1 MSNALGTST
10 SVMIN
15 RIATR
20 DGASANTLLAQVAKM
35 RGEMAL
41 AQSKAEPEAMPDFV
55 RNPLN
60 GAEVDLLV

>member
-1 MSNALGTST
+1 MSNALGSST

-20 DGASANTLLAQVAKM
+20 EGASPNTLLAQVAKM

-41 AQSKAEPEAMPDFV
+41 TQNKAEPAALPDSML
-55 RNPLN
+55 NPIN

>member
-1 MSNALGTST
+1 MSNSLGSST

-20 DGASANTLLAQVAKM
+20 EGASANTLLAQVAKM
-35 RGEMAL
+35 RGEMAVT
-41 AQSKAEPEAMPDFV
+41 QGKAEPEALPDLV
-55 RNPLN
+55 RNPIN

>member
-20 DGASANTLLAQVAKM
+20 EGASANTLLAQVAKM

-41 AQSKAEPEAMPDFV
+41 TQSKAKPEALPDIV
-55 RNPLN
+55 RNPIN
-60 GAEVDLLV
+60 GAEVDLIV

>member
-20 DGASANTLLAQVAKM
+20 EGASASTLLAHVAKI
-35 RGEMAL
+35 RGEMAIT
-41 AQSKAEPEAMPDFV
+41 QGKAEPEALPDLV
-55 RNPLN
+55 RNPIN
-60 GAEVDLLV
+60 GAEVDMLV

>member
-15 RIATR
+15 RIAAR
-20 DGASANTLLAQVAKM
+20 EGASAQTLLAQVAKM

-41 AQSKAEPEAMPDFV
+41 TQNKAAPEALPDIV
-55 RNPLN
+55 RNPVN
-60 GAEVDLLV
+60 GAEVDMLV

>member
-20 DGASANTLLAQVAKM
+20 EGASTNTLLAQVAKM

-41 AQSKAEPEAMPDFV
+41 TQNKAEPEALPGLV
-55 RNPLN
+55 RNPVN
-60 GAEVDLLV
+60 GAEVDMLV

>member
-1 MSNALGTST
+1 MSAIGLSP

-15 RIATR
+15 RIATNE
-20 DGASANTLLAQVAKM
+20 GASVNSMLAQVAKL

-41 AQSKAEPEAMPDFV
+41 AHQKSAPETTPDYV
-55 RNPLN
+55 KNPLN

>member
-20 DGASANTLLAQVAKM
+20 EGASANTLLAQVAKM
-35 RGEMAL
+35 RGEIAL
-41 AQSKAEPEAMPDFV
+41 TQNKAEREALPDIV
-55 RNPLN
+55 RNPVN
-60 GAEVDLLV
+60 GAEVDMLV

>member
-1 MSNALGTST
+1 MSNGLSVSP

-20 DGASANTLLAQVAKM
+20 EGASANTLLAQVAKM

-41 AQSKAEPEAMPDFV
+41 TQNMAEPEALPDAV
-55 RNPLN
+55 RKPIN

>member
-20 DGASANTLLAQVAKM
+20 EGASASTLLAHVAKM
-35 RGEMAL
+35 RGEL
-41 AQSKAEPEAMPDFV
+41 TLTQSKAEPEALPALV
-55 RNPLN
+55 RNPVN
-60 GAEVDLLV
+60 GAEVDMLV